1 MKDRTHSF
9 TMIFKY
15 TLRKVINV
23 YIKSMSYVAPLIFIV
38 RKTISLV
45 LEDINDDEKRRILNE
60 LKTEINT
67 GLVNIEFKQAVSGSL
82 IIYIDIL
89 DSNLLST
96 EHELGHQ
103 IYMFLC
109 RALQLTGFNM
119 KTENEITVVLIKEE
133 GNKLL
138 DHILVDNIAKILPCD
153 KTFSFV

>member
-1 MKDRTHSF
+1 
-9 TMIFKY
+9 MIFKY

-89 DSNLLST
+89 DSNLLAT

-109 RALQLTGFNM
+109 TGFNM

-153 KTFSFV
+153 KTLSFV